1 MAMETRVLLTGG
13 AGFIGSNLVLRL
25 VAEGFTVRV
34 LDNFSTGFRENLAEA
49 LKEVE
54 LIEGDLRDPQAAA
67 RAVAGV
73 DTVFHLGA
81 LGSVSRSVDDP
92 MTSHTVNAD
101 GTLNILLAARAAG
114 VRRVVY
120 SSSSSVYGD
129 NPALPKKESLATQPI
144 SPYAV
149 SKLAAENYCRAFW
162 QVYGLETIA
171 LRYFNVFGPRQNPYS
186 QYAAVIPRFI
196 DRVRRGQ
203 PPVIQGDGEQRR
215 DFTYV
220 ANVVEANLLAM
231 RATEGFGQA
240 FNIAC
245 GDQISVRRLADG
257 IIALLERDL
266 EPVYTAPRP
275 GDIRDSLADVSKAT
289 RFLGYQPVV
298 DFWEGL
304 RRTVAWHCAGNVP
317 LITAGTVKEA

>member
-1 MAMETRVLLTGG
+1 M
-13 AGFIGSNLVLRL
+13 
-25 VAEGFTVRV
+25 RV

-73 DTVFHLGA
+73 DTVFHVGA

-114 VRRVVY
+114 ARRVVY

-129 NPALPKKESLATQPI
+129 NPVLPKRESLATQPI

-149 SKLAAENYCRAFW
+149 SKLAAENYCRVFW

-171 LRYFNVFGPRQNPYS
+171 LRYFNVFGPRQTPNS

-203 PPVIQGDGEQRR
+203 PPVIQGDGEQGR

-245 GDQISVRRLADG
+245 GDRISVRRLAEG
-257 IIALLERDL
+257 IITLLERDL
-266 EPVYTAPRP
+266 EPVYTDPRP

-304 RRTVAWHCAGNVP
+304 RRTVAWYCAGNVP
-317 LITAGTVKEA
+317 LMTAGTGKEA